1 MQYQIVFQP
10 SYALLIVGLDA
21 GERVRAEAGAM
32 VSMAASITAAHA
44 PGSSATL
51 AVMERTAT
59 EPGSEVTLAPA
70 LPGDTAAIALAGS
83 RDLFVQS
90 GSYLASSD
98 GLEVDTRFGAGT
110 QFFSGAGLT
119 LVRLHG
125 AGTAFVS
132 SYGALREVELAGGQS
147 YLVDSGHVVAFE
159 SGMGCELVGGSANWK
174 TTHAGGKG
182 VVVKLTGPGRLWLQT
197 RSPGGLKEWLRVGA

>member
-32 VSMAASITAAHA
+32 VSMAASITAAQA
-44 PGSSATL
+44 SASSATL
-51 AVMERTAT
+51 ALMELTAT

-70 LPGDTAAIALAGS
+70 LPGDTAAIALAGA

-90 GSYLASSD
+90 GSFMASSD
-98 GLEVDTRFGAGT
+98 AIEVDTRFGAGT

-147 YLVDSGHVVAFE
+147 YLVDSGHMVAFE

-174 TTHAGGKG
+174 VTHPGGKG